1 MYWVRTGQSSDLV
14 LLGLQLLLISLGGW
28 MTATHA
34 FRLPSKERIPIG
46 VSLGL
51 ILFIFFSNIFGQW
64 FPADASFWIAVL
76 SVLLIGGLAWV
87 ISRDPFLE
95 YRDLQVWPQL
105 LALGIAIVMIT
116 LIGRGLAIFD
126 DRKNLSLIS
135 LMAAGDIPPHFYMN
149 SNFLFS
155 YHYGFQLLGASM
167 MRIGGLFPW
176 SAFDLSKG
184 IIAGSAILLS
194 FIWGRRVSRRYV
206 GGIIFCFVLLFVGG
220 ARWIM
225 LLFPPSWVQSAS
237 QDLALWGSGAQ
248 SAQTLFQGLSSIWVI
263 EGGPPTPIPFAFT
276 NGILQPFILHLQA
289 GPRSFALVIFF
300 TLLLVIERRKNILS
314 GVILIFLLATWA
326 LAAEAEF
333 ALFVLGMGILAL
345 LLLVRRVRQR
355 KGSAFRNLFVITFA
369 AGVISLIQGGTIT
382 EIAKGLVNRASG
394 ELAVGL
400 MGPDVGFGL
409 RFPPAIVSSH
419 LGAMRIFN
427 LGELA
432 IALAEIG
439 PLLLLAPVAIW
450 FTRKR
455 IQKGDYFI
463 GAIGASTIFGFIL
476 PVFFS
481 YSVDRDVTRMTQY
494 ALVGWLILSWPVII
508 GYWKS
513 GVSKRK
519 YGLVILGFPM
529 VIGGIVVSG
538 PLLSAMHTVVFADG
552 IMPVDAEMLRAN
564 WDRLEPGSEVLDS
577 DPWRAVMLTGRLTR
591 SSASSNSVLP
601 EWESLRSEPSLERVV
616 SADFEYVYIDT
627 YWWKSMTDAEK
638 SSYSSPCVVLVDEAS
653 DNAENGQRWLY
664 DLRACE

>member
-87 ISRDPFLE
+87 INRDPFLE
-95 YRDLQVWPQL
+95 YSDLQVWPQL

-300 TLLLVIERRKNILS
+300 TLLLIIERRKNILS

-333 ALFVLGMGILAL
+333 ALFVLGMGILAF

-394 ELAVGL
+394 ELAVG
-400 MGPDVGFGL
+400 P
-409 RFPPAIVSSH
+409 VSYTH
-419 LGAMRIFN
+419 L
-427 LGELA
+427 
-432 IALAEIG
+432 
-439 PLLLLAPVAIW
+439 
-450 FTRKR
+450 T
-455 IQKGDYFI
+455 
-463 GAIGASTIFGFIL
+463 L
-476 PVFFS
+476 P
-481 YSVDRDVTRMTQY
+481 TT
-494 ALVGWLILSWPVII
+494 P
-508 GYWKS
+508 
-513 GVSKRK
+513 
-519 YGLVILGFPM
+519 
-529 VIGGIVVSG
+529 
-538 PLLSAMHTVVFADG
+538 
-552 IMPVDAEMLRAN
+552 
-564 WDRLEPGSEVLDS
+564 
-577 DPWRAVMLTGRLTR
+577 
-591 SSASSNSVLP
+591 
-601 EWESLRSEPSLERVV
+601 
-616 SADFEYVYIDT
+616 YV
-627 YWWKSMTDAEK
+627 
-638 SSYSSPCVVLVDEAS
+638 
-653 DNAENGQRWLY
+653 
-664 DLRACE
+664 